1 MSQSISSSKVSR
13 VDIFNPKPPSNVEYP
28 NFSFTVHTTASSSKA
43 RTGTITTPHGSI
55 ETPNF
60 VFCATKAAMKTV
72 TPQHLWDQGTQIILS
87 NTFHLMLAPGS
98 ELVERMGG
106 LQKFTNWKGPMLTDS
121 GGYQIF
127 SMGHGSVSEEI
138 KGKRDTVAMGW
149 NQTLI
154 KIDEEGA
161 TFRSYVDGTIHNLT
175 PEKAIEIQRQ
185 LGADLIVVLDECTP
199 FNVDK
204 QYTADSMRRSHRWAI
219 RSLNEFVRTAS
230 GKQAIYGIVQGGV
243 YEDLRDESCEFV
255 NTHPFFGLAIGG
267 SLGADKKGMHEI
279 VSYTRNKLR
288 NDRPVHLLGIGG
300 VRDIFHGVRQG
311 IDTFDCVHPS
321 RLARHGG
328 FLIKAAF
335 WDEEKWPDNY
345 DTPMTLAAK
354 KKLEERLKKANDAEI
369 ALQNAKSNPQTTE
382 REIESLE
389 KAVKKYDQLASNANS
404 KILNESKMLGSRRIR
419 EHASIDKA
427 RMRNDPR
434 PLDASCTCYTCKNF
448 SRAYLHH
455 LFKVGES
462 LGGTLITIHNIQ
474 FMNDM
479 MAAIRRSIT
488 NNTLDETEKIYI
500 HDDLKAS
507 LDGGNHNFIS
517 NGIGT

>member
-1 MSQSISSSKVSR
+1 MLIIILSNYSIA
-13 VDIFNPKPPSNVEYP
+13 SN
-28 NFSFTVHTTASSSKA
+28 SKA
-43 RTGTITTPHGSI
+43 RTGTIVTPHGNI

-106 LQKFTNWKGPMLTDS
+106 LQKFTSWNGPMLTDS

-154 KIDEEGA
+154 GINEEGA

-219 RSLNEFVRTAS
+219 RSLNEFTRTAS

-243 YEDLRDESCEFV
+243 YEDLRDESCDFV
-255 NTHPFFGLAIGG
+255 NKHPFFGLAIGG
-267 SLGADKKGMHEI
+267 SLGADKKGMHDI
-279 VSYTRNKLR
+279 VAYTRNKLR

-300 VRDIFHGVRQG
+300 IRDIMHGVRQG

-328 FLIKAAF
+328 FLVKSSF
-335 WDEEKWPDNY
+335 WDEEPWPDTF
-345 DTPMTLAAK
+345 DTPMTIAAK
-354 KKLEERLKKANDAEI
+354 KKVEDRTQKANDSEK
-369 ALQNAKSNPQTTE
+369 ALQKAKANPNTTE
-382 REIESLE
+382 RELE
-389 KAVKKYDQLASNANS
+389 LLQKAAKKYAQLAFNANNKINNAKE
-404 KILNESKMLGSRRIR
+404 KILSSKRVR

-427 RMRNDPR
+427 KMRNDPR
-434 PLDASCTCYTCKNF
+434 PLDASCSCYTCKNF

-479 MAAIRRSIT
+479 MAAIRKSI
-488 NNTLDETEKIYI
+488 NDNTLEEVETIYI
-500 HDDLKAS
+500 HPDLKLS
-507 LDGGNHNFIS
+507 LEGGHNFES